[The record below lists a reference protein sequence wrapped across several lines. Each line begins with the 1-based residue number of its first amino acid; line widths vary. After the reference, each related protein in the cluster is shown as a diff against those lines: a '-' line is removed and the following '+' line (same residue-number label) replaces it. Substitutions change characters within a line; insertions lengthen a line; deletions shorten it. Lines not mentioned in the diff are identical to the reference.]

1 MIGCLLE
8 LPSLAPPPAVTGVF
22 RVGPAAWQVG
32 ALYRPEAEAYATSN
46 SPAAPMP
53 PPTHMV
59 TTT

>member
-1 MIGCLLE
+1 V
-8 LPSLAPPPAVTGVF
+8 PSNRRLF